1 VTLLEP
7 LKYITTFKLPKLSD
21 RVGKI
26 GTFYRLRTSI
36 GIAKDNGTISV
47 DRTLPIALGD
57 LDTYVA
63 PADFPLESLPQNT
76 PIAEPEPLTPSQ
88 ILYQIG
94 SSLRQWRAHYQ
105 LSIEDVS
112 ARTQIQPRLIQA
124 IEEGYL
130 EVLPEPVYVKGMV
143 KRYANSLGLDG
154 MAISQ
159 QMIAWEPESAKF
171 ESVTKIQNT
180 GFHTPVQM
188 KPLHVYLG
196 YTLAIF
202 GIGAGTS
209 HLLNNAFKHP
219 STSFGETAIQPHQ
232 SVGIAAKPVVTQ
244 PQPAQ
249 FPGVAIGISVKNPT
263 WAQIGI
269 DGTTKFTG
277 NLQVGTKFNWIAKKQ
292 VTIST
297 NNAGGLLLSQDSI
310 KAPLTARQIPQPL
323 GKIGQKQSV
332 TIKVGHR

>member
-1 VTLLEP
+1 MTLLEP
-7 LKYITTFKLPKLSD
+7 LKYITTLKLPNLSD
-21 RVGKI
+21 RIGKI
-26 GTFYRLRTSI
+26 STFNRLRTSI
-36 GIAKDNGTISV
+36 QTAKNETVSV
-47 DRTLPIALGD
+47 DGTLPIAIGD
-57 LDTYVA
+57 LDTHTA
-63 PADFPLESLPQNT
+63 PADFLLEPLQPNT
-76 PIAEPEPLTPSQ
+76 PIPEPEPPTPSQ

-94 SSLRQWRAHYQ
+94 TRLRQWREHYQ
-105 LSIEDVS
+105 LSIEDIS

-159 QMIAWEPESAKF
+159 QVIAWEPEITKF

-219 STSFGETAIQPHQ
+219 STNFGETTIRLHQ
-232 SVGIAAKPVVTQ
+232 AAGIAVKPAMTQ
-244 PQPAQ
+244 PKPAQ
-249 FPGVAIGISVKNPT
+249 FAGVTIGISVKNPT

-277 NLQVGTKFNWIAKKQ
+277 NLKAGAKFNWIAKKQ

-297 NNAGGLLLSQDSI
+297 NNAGGLLLSRDRVNAAS
-310 KAPLTARQIPQPL
+310 TDRQAPQPL

-332 TIKVGHR
+332 TIKVGN

>member
-21 RVGKI
+21 RVSKI
-26 GTFYRLRTSI
+26 GTFNKLKTSI
-36 GIAKDNGTISV
+36 WIAKDDSAVALNGTSPVAIG
-47 DRTLPIALGD
+47 TLG
-57 LDTYVA
+57 TQTA
-63 PADFPLESLPQNT
+63 PADFRLEPIQPNT

-94 SSLRQWRAHYQ
+94 NGLRQWREYYQ
-105 LSIEDVS
+105 LSIEDISV
-112 ARTQIQPRLIQA
+112 RTQVQPRLIQA

-159 QMIAWEPESAKF
+159 QVIAWEPEAAMF
-171 ESVTKIQNT
+171 ESVTKIQHT

-209 HLLNNAFKHP
+209 HLLNNTLKPP
-219 STSFGETAIQPHQ
+219 STNFGETVIQSHRA
-232 SVGIAAKPVVTQ
+232 VGIAVTPVATP

-249 FPGVAIGISVKNPT
+249 FPGVTIAISVKQPT

-277 NLQVGTKFNWIAKKQ
+277 NLKVGTQFSWVAKKQ
-292 VTIST
+292 VTINT
-297 NNAGGLLLSQDSI
+297 NNAGGILLSRNSI
-310 KAPLTARQIPQPL
+310 NAALTSRLAPQPL
-323 GKIGQKQSV
+323 GKIGKKQSV
-332 TIKVGHR
+332 TIKVGN